1 MEEVKKIIRN
11 SIMTSVIILIY
22 GMIIQSDEVY
32 IGMFGGSLISILCF
46 YMIYID
52 VKTSIVKGANFKS
65 GVLGYLKRYAIYL
78 IVLIAASHFYNLA
91 MMLGTAI
98 GLLNVKFN
106 ILLMVLYKNL
116 LKWKEK
122 YLK

>member
-65 GVLGYLKRYAIYL
+65 GVLGYLKRYTIYL
-78 IVLIAASHFYNLA
+78 IVLIVASHFYNLA

>member
-22 GMIIQSDEVY
+22 GMIIQNDEVY

-78 IVLIAASHFYNLA
+78 IVLIVASHFYNLA

>member
-1 MEEVKKIIRN
+1 
-11 SIMTSVIILIY
+11 
-22 GMIIQSDEVY
+22 
-32 IGMFGGSLISILCF
+32 MFGGSLVSILCF

-52 VKTSIVKGANFKS
+52 VKTSIIKGANFKS

-78 IVLIAASHFYNLA
+78 LVLAGASHFFDLA

-106 ILLMVLYKNL
+106 ILLVVLYKNL
-116 LKWKEK
+116 LKWKDK

>member
-1 MEEVKKIIRN
+1 MEEVKKIIKN
-11 SIMTSVIILIY
+11 STITSLVILIY
-22 GMIIQSDEVY
+22 GVLIRSREVY
-32 IGMFGGSLISILCF
+32 IGMSGGSLVSILCF

-52 VKTSIVKGANFKS
+52 VKTSIIKGANFKS

-78 IVLIAASHFYNLA
+78 SVLAGASYFFDLA

-106 ILLMVLYKNL
+106 ILLVVLYKNL
-116 LKWKEK
+116 LKWKDK

>member
-1 MEEVKKIIRN
+1 MEEIKKIIRN
-11 SIMTSVIILIY
+11 SIMTSVMILVY
-22 GMIIQSDEVY
+22 GIIIQSKEVY
-32 IGMFGGSLISILCF
+32 IGMFSGSLISILCF

-65 GVLGYLKRYAIYL
+65 GVLGYLKRYTIYL
-78 IVLIAASHFYNLA
+78 LVLAGASYFYDLA

-98 GLLNVKFN
+98 GLLNIKFN
-106 ILLMVLYKNL
+106 ILMMVLYKNL
-116 LKWKEK
+116 LKWKKK

>member
-1 MEEVKKIIRN
+1 MEEVKKIIKN
-11 SIMTSVIILIY
+11 STITSFVILIY
-22 GMIIQSDEVY
+22 GVLIRSREVY
-32 IGMFGGSLISILCF
+32 IGMFSGSLVSILCF

-52 VKTSIVKGANFKS
+52 VKTSIIKGANFKS

-78 IVLIAASHFYNLA
+78 LVLAGASHFFDLA

-116 LKWKEK
+116 LKWKDK

>member
-1 MEEVKKIIRN
+1 MEEVKKIIKN
-11 SIMTSVIILIY
+11 STITSLVILIY
-22 GMIIQSDEVY
+22 GVLIRSREVY
-32 IGMFGGSLISILCF
+32 IGMFGGSLVSILCF

-52 VKTSIVKGANFKS
+52 VKTSIIKGENFKS

-78 IVLIAASHFYNLA
+78 LVLAGASHFFDLA

-106 ILLMVLYKNL
+106 ILLVVLYKNL
-116 LKWKEK
+116 LKWKDK

>member
-22 GMIIQSDEVY
+22 GIIIQSDEVY

-78 IVLIAASHFYNLA
+78 IVLIGASHFYDLA

>member
-1 MEEVKKIIRN
+1 MEEVKKIIKN
-11 SIMTSVIILIY
+11 SSITSFVIVCYGLIV
-22 GMIIQSDEVY
+22 QSKEVY
-32 IGMFGGSLISILCF
+32 IGMFVGSLVSILCL

-52 VKTSIVKGANFKS
+52 VKTSVIKGASFKS
-65 GVLGYLKRYAIYL
+65 GVLGYLKRYSIYL
-78 IVLIAASHFYNLA
+78 LVLVGASHFFDLA

-106 ILLMVLYKNL
+106 IFLMVLYKNL
-116 LKWKEK
+116 LKWKDK

>member
-1 MEEVKKIIRN
+1 MEEVKKIIKN
-11 SIMTSVIILIY
+11 STITSLVILIY
-22 GMIIQSDEVY
+22 GVLIRSSEVY
-32 IGMFGGSLISILCF
+32 IGMFGGSLVSILCF

-52 VKTSIVKGANFKS
+52 VKTSIIKGANFKS

-78 IVLIAASHFYNLA
+78 LVLAGASHFFDLA

-106 ILLMVLYKNL
+106 ILLVVLYKNL
-116 LKWKEK
+116 LKWKDK

>member
-1 MEEVKKIIRN
+1 MEEVKKIIKN
-11 SIMTSVIILIY
+11 STITSLVILIY
-22 GMIIQSDEVY
+22 GVLIRSREVY
-32 IGMFGGSLISILCF
+32 IGMLGGSLASILCF
-46 YMIYID
+46 YMIYLD
-52 VKTSIVKGANFKS
+52 VKTSIIKGANFKS

-78 IVLIAASHFYNLA
+78 LILAGASHFFDLA

-106 ILLMVLYKNL
+106 ILLVVLYKNL
-116 LKWKEK
+116 LKWKDK

>member
-1 MEEVKKIIRN
+1 MEEIKKIIRN
-11 SIMTSVIILIY
+11 SIMTSVVILVY
-22 GMIIQSDEVY
+22 GIIIQSKEVY
-32 IGMFGGSLISILCF
+32 IGMFSGSLISILCF

-78 IVLIAASHFYNLA
+78 LVLAGASYFYDLA

-98 GLLNVKFN
+98 GLLNIKFN
-106 ILLMVLYKNL
+106 ILMMVLYKNL
-116 LKWKEK
+116 LKWKKK